1 MGKER
6 SCTGPLCVSVTFPDG
21 YKDDLVLSKFHA
33 NEEDRIA
40 NVEHCNYIGHLAKEP
55 EACVAMT
62 GCFGSENVHLTI
74 LSAHAPESSMFKWTK
89 DGNVEII
96 ESSFKVHTYFLHF
109 LIPYEN
115 NSNNEY
121 SKNIEWWFEWQ
132 ERYACCTQR

>member
-55 EACVAMT
+55 EACVAVT

-121 SKNIEWWFEWQ
+121 SKKH
-132 ERYACCTQR
+132 RMVV